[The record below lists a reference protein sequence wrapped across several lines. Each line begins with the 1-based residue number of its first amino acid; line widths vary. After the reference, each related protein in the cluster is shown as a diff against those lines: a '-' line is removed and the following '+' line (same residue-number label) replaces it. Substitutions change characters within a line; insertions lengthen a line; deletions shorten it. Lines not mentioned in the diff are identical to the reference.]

1 MRLVTCGWES
11 NVISEH
17 EWMRSVETTYCY
29 QGVTQDPLPVIS
41 GTFSS
46 LYNIT
51 AVEMVENAGQL
62 IDLLANNTDLF
73 VRLTLRFTSTKVQ
86 QTGKSVFLSFLDSSS
101 NCLYSL
107 GKSTTNPYTAL
118 QLYSGGTNYGTSTSS
133 TLTTVNSIFP
143 VNTNITLN
151 IRYSVNNNVSPRKVN
166 VQVYNQTTIPGS
178 LIINYETI
186 SVAPFSLPRYIF
198 IGLASTTAVITTNS
212 ANQVYIDDLA
222 INNAI
227 DVGDNNNSF
236 PPIAYESWSKPTGN
250 GNWVST
256 WDSSNPSIEPP
267 EVIADWKSTFDHLA
281 GSQAGQKFYFK
292 HIPTSIPTDGNPT
305 LVQYITYGTDTSSSS
320 NGFGYIEVDPS
331 SGIQTNLGSG
341 FHSTTTGVV
350 RKNITTKPSG
360 KKRTRAEID
369 SGIMLGLVVG

>member
-17 EWMRSVETTYCY
+17 EWMTSVATPFCS
-29 QGVTQDPLPVIS
+29 QGVTQSPMTVIS

-46 LYNIT
+46 RYSIA

-62 IDLLANNTDLF
+62 INLLADNTDLF
-73 VRLTLRFTSTKVQ
+73 VRLTLRFTSSKVQ

-101 NCLYSL
+101 TCLYAL
-107 GKSTTNPYTAL
+107 GKSTTTPYTAL

-133 TLTTVNSIFP
+133 TLATANGVFP

-151 IRYSVNNNVSPRKVN
+151 IRYSVDNSVSPRKVTI
-166 VQVYNQTTIPGS
+166 QVYNQTVIPGS
-178 LIINYETI
+178 LTVNYQAT

-198 IGLASTTAVITTNS
+198 VGLASTTATTVNA
-212 ANQVYIDDLA
+212 ANEVYIDDLA
-222 INNAI
+222 TNNATN
-227 DVGDNNNSF
+227 VGDNNNSF
-236 PPIAYESWSKPTGN
+236 PPIAYESWSKPMGN

-256 WDSSNPSIEPP
+256 WDSSNPSIRPY

-292 HIPTSIPTDGNPT
+292 HVPTSIPTDGNPT
-305 LVQYITYGTDTSSSS
+305 LVQYVTYGTDTNPNT
-320 NGFGYIEVDPS
+320 NGFGYIEVDPV

-341 FHSTTTGVV
+341 FHSTATGVV
-350 RKNITTKPSG
+350 RKNITTKPNG

-369 SGIMLGLVVG
+369 TGIMLGLTVS